1 MNLEGRDSREI
12 GISRVEIARI
22 MAKNDDFITLK
33 EAAELS
39 GYSAD
44 YVGQLIRQGK
54 IPGKQIFSNVAW
66 MTTEVAVREYIA
78 QKGKVSNS
86 RYGAYTRFKEL
97 YSSPEKVVALARVL
111 LWGAIVVFSVATLLL
126 LFVFA
131 IGIDQRLEDRSLQ
144 YMSYGE

>member
-12 GISRVEIARI
+12 GISRVEIARN

-131 IGIDQRLEDRSLQ
+131 IGIDQRLEDRSLH
-144 YMSYGE
+144 YMGYAE

>member
-1 MNLEGRDSREI
+1 
-12 GISRVEIARI
+12 